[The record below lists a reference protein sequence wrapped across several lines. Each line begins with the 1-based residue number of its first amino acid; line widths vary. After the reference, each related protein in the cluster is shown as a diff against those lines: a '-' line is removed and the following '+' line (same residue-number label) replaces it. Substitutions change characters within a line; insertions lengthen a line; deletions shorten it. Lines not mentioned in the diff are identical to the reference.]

1 MLLQIRLFSFNINQ
15 RKFSKKSAWNFY
27 SSIESVILQRKTD
40 LIYYILMK
48 KENLQ
53 NTLPSNVAKQQIMT
67 FIEDHR
73 DALASMILKCDCKVA
88 ISSFNNEVSD
98 PVALLSPKLRKK
110 LRHKA
115 AFRRAF
121 EEGLLC
127 VENGVV
133 EYHFE
138 SKCELAYFCGRVFSN
153 DKSQKILRH
162 KVWVK
167 GDYVFPAT
175 ELNEFFGVTN
185 LRQLRHN
192 SIKNKFFDTFDEVD
206 NLFVT

>member
-1 MLLQIRLFSFNINQ
+1 MM
-15 RKFSKKSAWNFY
+15 
-27 SSIESVILQRKTD
+27 E
-40 LIYYILMK
+40 

-53 NTLPSNVAKQQIMT
+53 NTLPSNVTEEQIMT
-67 FIEDHR
+67 FLENHR
-73 DALASMILKCDCKVA
+73 DELASVILKCDCKVA
-88 ISSFNNEVSD
+88 KLSSNNEVSD
-98 PVALLSPKLRKK
+98 PVALLSPNLRKK

-121 EEGLLC
+121 EIGLLC
-127 VENGVV
+127 VEKGVV

-138 SKCELAYFCGRVFSN
+138 SKSELAYFCGRVFSN

-167 GDYVFPAT
+167 GNYAFPAT
-175 ELNEFFGVTN
+175 ELNEFFCVTN

-192 SIKNKFFDTFDEVD
+192 SIKNKFFDNFEEVD
-206 NLFVT
+206 NLFDA